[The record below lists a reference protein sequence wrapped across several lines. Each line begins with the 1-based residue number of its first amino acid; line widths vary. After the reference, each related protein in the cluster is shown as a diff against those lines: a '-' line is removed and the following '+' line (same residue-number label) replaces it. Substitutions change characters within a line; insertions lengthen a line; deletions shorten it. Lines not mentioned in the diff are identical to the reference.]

1 MTPLLDMSK
10 ILFFIVL
17 SFFFSSCSSNT
28 IDPTGTY
35 KLVSE
40 TEIRNGDTYGYFG
53 EIRVKKLE
61 YDKIVLSLYVCR
73 GAPSYNV
80 GLIDDTLKMEN
91 NHSVLKCDMPEI
103 DQKGELHFYFKKDGI
118 EVKEKH
124 LKYDEFCTF
133 GHSVH
138 ADGFYKVRSHISPI
152 IKDPFNSKRYEIF
165 KN

>member
-1 MTPLLDMSK
+1 MSK

-17 SFFFSSCSSNT
+17 PFFFSSCSSNS

-35 KLVSE
+35 NLKSE
-40 TEIRNGDTYGYFG
+40 TEIRNGDTYGYSG
-53 EIRVKKLE
+53 EIRVKKLA
-61 YDKIVLSLYVCR
+61 DDNIVLSLYVCR

-80 GLIDDTLKMEN
+80 GLVDDTLKMEN

-124 LKYDEFCTF
+124 LEFNEFCTF

-138 ADGFYKVRSHISPI
+138 ADGFYK
-152 IKDPFNSKRYEIF
+152 IKSRKIPSIKHQ
-165 KN
+165 